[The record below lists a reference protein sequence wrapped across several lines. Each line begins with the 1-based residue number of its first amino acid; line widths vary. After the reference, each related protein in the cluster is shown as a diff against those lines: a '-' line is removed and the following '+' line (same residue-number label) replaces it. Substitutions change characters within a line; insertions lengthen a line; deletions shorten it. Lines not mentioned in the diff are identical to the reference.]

1 MIFNSF
7 PPLSPPG
14 WNRSISIDQ
23 IDLVLAEESGR
34 DPFRNE
40 KGEEEEEEEEEDE
53 NPSLPPPPPPPKEL
67 GIDRQ
72 FRYKIGWPHLRIF
85 SIHFPR
91 LLHLLFE
98 WICWQHST
106 GVG

>member
-40 KGEEEEEEEEEDE
+40 KGEEEEEEEDE
-53 NPSLPPPPPPPKEL
+53 NPPKEL

-72 FRYKIGWPHLRIF
+72 FRYKTGWPHLRIF